1 MEKEKTSEFMQDEDE
16 DIADV
21 FIAPFKKRERCG
33 PCDTPKITTVVAE
46 NENPIRSK
54 ATMAKLKLALR
65 KAEKLLGNRHEVTL
79 SIASDFA
86 NISNASEPFS
96 FCEARRKTQFRRMLT
111 NNLVQ
116 VQAAFEATQQHM
128 PITSTSNTTED
139 ILLDK
144 MEVLKD
150 YKALSRTIIAG
161 EPHSEAALEDVA
173 IHIRK
178 SLLLLEGDVEISEQN
193 LTSNIL
199 QTRLVLAQ
207 LLLKLE
213 DSNQAGCKNSMKNVS
228 PAVSTEKGFF
238 SFHMAH
244 RVHSNFSI
252 DLRAAAV
259 ALPLFLSCLL
269 IKFCSS
275 IYYEE
280 NDLREKTKI
289 RQHSQWREIFV
300 ATAWAVSVW
309 CWVYR

>member
-1 MEKEKTSEFMQDEDE
+1 MEEEKTSEFMQDEDE
-16 DIADV
+16 DVADV

-96 FCEARRKTQFRRMLT
+96 LFEARRQTQFWSMLT
-111 NNLVQ
+111 DNLVQ
-116 VQAAFEATQQHM
+116 AQAAFEAAQQQM
-128 PITSTSNTTED
+128 PITSNTTED

-161 EPHSEAALEDVA
+161 EPLSEAALEDVA

-178 SLLLLEGDVEISEQN
+178 FLPLLEGDVEISEQN
-193 LTSNIL
+193 LTTSIL

-213 DSNQAGCKNSMKNVS
+213 DSKQAGCKKSTERVS
-228 PAVSTEKGFF
+228 PAVSKEKGFH

-244 RVHSNFSI
+244 RVHSTFSI

-259 ALPLFLSCLL
+259 ALPLFLSLLL

-275 IYYEE
+275 IYYDE
-280 NDLREKTKI
+280 NDLREKTEI

-300 ATAWAVSVW
+300 AAAWAISIW
-309 CWVYR
+309 CWIYR